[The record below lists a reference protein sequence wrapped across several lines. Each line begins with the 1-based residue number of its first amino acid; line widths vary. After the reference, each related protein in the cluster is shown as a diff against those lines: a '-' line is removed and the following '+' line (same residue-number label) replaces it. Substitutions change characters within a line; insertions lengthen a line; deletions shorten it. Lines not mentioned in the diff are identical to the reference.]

1 MTFLLFYGAHVSPG
15 HARRGADTDGRP
27 TLTDGRTRETD
38 AQTRRDTERRHS
50 DGWPLHPTVLTV
62 PLWTPGIVGPACAA
76 PQRHHS
82 TPSPLPLPAFHPN
95 SCALRM
101 SCKKGKTICG
111 KWKRGSWCNKKMVEL
126 KSNKLLVTITAS

>member
-38 AQTRRDTERRHS
+38 AQTRRDTDRRHS

-101 SCKKGKTICG
+101 SCKKGKNNLREMEA
-111 KWKRGSWCNKKMVEL
+111 WF
-126 KSNKLLVTITAS
+126 LVQ